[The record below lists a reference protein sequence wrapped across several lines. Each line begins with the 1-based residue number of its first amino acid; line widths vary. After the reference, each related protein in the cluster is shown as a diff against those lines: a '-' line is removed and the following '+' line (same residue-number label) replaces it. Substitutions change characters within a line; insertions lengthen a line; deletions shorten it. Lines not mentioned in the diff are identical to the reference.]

1 MAAIPIAQRLA
12 DIEAQANRLK
22 RRIEVLT
29 SDCDFLADTMIS
41 RPWQD
46 MTAQRRLLDEWN
58 EEINMLEQDLAF
70 LRTEW
75 SRLNAI
81 NKRNKSSKKQR
92 V

>member
-1 MAAIPIAQRLA
+1 MAVIPIAQRLA

-58 EEINMLEQDLAF
+58 EEIGKLEQDLDF

-75 SRLNAI
+75 SRLNTI
-81 NKRNKSSKKQR
+81 NKRNKSSKNQR

>member
-1 MAAIPIAQRLA
+1 MAVIPIAQRLA
-12 DIEAQANRLK
+12 DIEVQANRLK

-29 SDCDFLADTMIS
+29 SDCDFLTDTMLS

-58 EEINMLEQDLAF
+58 EEISKLEQDLDF

-75 SRLNAI
+75 SRLNTI
-81 NKRNKSSKKQR
+81 NKRNKSSKNQR